1 MAKIARK
8 KFTTTLDAKVI
19 KRLGILKAINDNKG
33 INEVIEE
40 LVNKKYEEIQI
51 NDKNS

>member
-1 MAKIARK
+1 MTKIVRK
-8 KFTTTLDAKVI
+8 KFTTTLDTRVI
-19 KRLGILKAINDNKG
+19 KKLGILKAINDNKG

-40 LVNKKYEEIQI
+40 LVNIKYEEIQL